1 MANNNTKQKIAH
13 LERELKLKDLQ
24 LQEAQKSVKEN
35 ERRVEDLLDLIQRER
50 RQIGEKE
57 LILKEKEQT
66 LQEYKRLKQLI
77 SVEKYESSMNMK
89 EEEKK
94 KECQNRK
101 CLENSIE
108 LVNLR
113 RKFDEMKKDFER
125 QKMEKKNL
133 ETINAGLIRDLQAK
147 DRESLLKKI

>member
-1 MANNNTKQKIAH
+1 MQLEEAH
-13 LERELKLKDLQ
+13 
-24 LQEAQKSVKEN
+24 KSIKEN

-66 LQEYKRLKQLI
+66 LQEYKRLKQFI
-77 SVEKYESSMNMK
+77 SVEKYESTMHGK

-113 RKFDEMKKDFER
+113 RKFDELKKDFER

-133 ETINAGLIRDLQAK
+133 EMLNANLTKDLQAR
-147 DRESLLKKI
+147 DRETLLKKI